1 MPEPEIDAI
10 VFDVL
15 GTLVDEPTGIRAAIR
30 QLAPS
35 LDDPGVEQL
44 LSLWQQHIDREQR
57 RILDGVRPYLTSDVL
72 DLEAARLVAH
82 AAGVDDPTAVA
93 TLALAG
99 RRLPPWPDTV
109 AGLAR
114 LAERFPLIGLSNA
127 SRTALLELNAH
138 AGLRWH
144 QALSAEDARTYK
156 PGPAVYQL
164 AVTVSGR
171 APERLLMVA
180 AHAWDLRG
188 AQALGL
194 RTAYVARPVGDRPT
208 SSDRFDL
215 HADDLAGLADQLD
228 HAQVGVWAGP
238 RANES

>member
-1 MPEPEIDAI
+1 MPELQIDAL

-15 GTLVDEPTGIRAAIR
+15 GTLVDEPAGIRGGI
-30 QLAPS
+30 QELAPS
-35 LDDPGVEQL
+35 LDEATTAAL
-44 LSLWQQHIDREQR
+44 LTRWQEHIDHESR
-57 RILDGVRPYLTSDVL
+57 RVLAGGRPYATTEAL
-72 DLEAARLVAH
+72 DREAARIVAE
-82 AAGVDDPTAVA
+82 AAGVEDPTAVA

-127 SRTALLELNAH
+127 SRSALLGLNAH

-144 QALSAEDARTYK
+144 QVLSAEEARTYK
-156 PGPAVYQL
+156 PDPAVYQL
-164 AVTVSGR
+164 AVTASG
-171 APERLLMVA
+171 APPERLLMVA

-194 RTAYVARPVGDRPT
+194 RTAYVARPVGDAPAP
-208 SSDRFDL
+208 SDRFDVY
-215 HADDLAGLADQLD
+215 ADDLTDLAVQLD
-228 HAQVGVWAGP
+228 KAQGLSSGERP
-238 RANES
+238 TG

>member
-1 MPEPEIDAI
+1 MPQLEIDAI

-15 GTLVDEPTGIRAAIR
+15 GTLVDEPAGIRAGIR
-30 QLAPS
+30 A
-35 LDDPGVEQL
+35 LDPALDEPRIEQL
-44 LSLWQQHIDREQR
+44 LSMWQQHIEGEQR
-57 RILDGVRPYLTSDVL
+57 RVLDGDRPYLTTEDL
-72 DLEAARLVAH
+72 DREAAQLVAT
-82 AAGVDDPTAVA
+82 AAGVDDPAAVA
-93 TLALAG
+93 ELARSA

-114 LAERFPLIGLSNA
+114 LADRFPLIGLSNA

-156 PGPAVYQL
+156 PDPAVYQL
-164 AVTVSGR
+164 AVAVSGR
-171 APERLLMVA
+171 PPERLLMVA

-194 RTAYVARPVGDRPT
+194 RTAYVARPVGDPPAPA
-208 SSDRFDL
+208 DRFDL
-215 HADDLAGLADQLD
+215 HAGDLADLAGRL
-228 HAQVGVWAGP
+228 G
-238 RANES
+238 ESREPSA

>member
-1 MPEPEIDAI
+1 MAELTIDAV

-15 GTLVDEPTGIRAAIR
+15 GTLVDEPAGLRTGIR
-30 QLAPS
+30 S
-35 LDDPGVEQL
+35 LDPSSALDGPGTERL
-44 LSLWQQHIDREQR
+44 LLLWQRHIEREQR
-57 RILDGVRPYLTSDVL
+57 RIVDGDRPYLPSDAL
-72 DLEAARLVAH
+72 DREAAEVVAR
-82 AAGVDDPTAVA
+82 AAGAEVPAAMAGPDAVES
-93 TLALAG
+93 LARVA

-114 LAERFPLIGLSNA
+114 LAEHFPLIGLSNA

-156 PGPAVYQL
+156 PDPAVYRL
-164 AVTVSGR
+164 AVTVAGL
-171 APERLLMVA
+171 PPDRLLMVA

-194 RTAYVARPVGDRPT
+194 RTAYVARPVGDPPT

-215 HADDLAGLADQLD
+215 YAEDLADLADQL
-228 HAQVGVWAGP
+228 G
-238 RANES
+238 ES